1 MYTSGKFLLV
11 LLLALLIAGA
21 THSLVSREPPPAPL
35 TEIRG
40 QGPKA
45 AVACM
50 GCVAGAGL
58 VVAAGPAV
66 IIAALWQPGGALA
79 VAGCLA
85 ICAEALK

>member
-1 MYTSGKFLLV
+1 MNTSGKLVLV
-11 LLLALLIAGA
+11 LLLALSIPAA
-21 THSLVSREPPPAPL
+21 TQSLVTREPSTAAL

-79 VAGCLA
+79 VAGCVA